1 VRGARQPCNH
11 SEVFGV
17 DGGMTQPVP
26 AIVPSWDTAPAERV
40 DEITD
45 FASFFSREADP
56 MVRLAIGLVDLPERA
71 EEIVQDAFERTL
83 LAWDRLQ
90 RPGAYLRTAVV
101 NGCRSELRRRRVMR
115 RHVEPPA
122 AEAVAPRE
130 AYLLDAIARLT
141 PQRRIALTLRF
152 YADLPEAEIA
162 RMMRVRV
169 GTVKSLVSRGLA
181 DLRKV
186 VER

>member
-1 VRGARQPCNH
+1 MQ
-11 SEVFGV
+11 GV
-17 DGGMTQPVP
+17 DGGMTQPLP
-26 AIVPSWDTAPAERV
+26 AFVPSWDVAPETADGA
-40 DEITD
+40 DETAGD
-45 FASFFSREADP
+45 FVSFFRREAEP
-56 MVRLAIGLVDLPERA
+56 MVRLAIGLVDRPERA

-83 LAWDRLQ
+83 LAWDRLE

-115 RHVEPPA
+115 RHADPLVAEA
-122 AEAVAPRE
+122 SATEAVAPRD
-130 AYLLDAIARLT
+130 AYLLDAVARLT

-162 RMMRVRV
+162 RVMRVRV

>member
-1 VRGARQPCNH
+1 MHDREVD
-11 SEVFGV
+11 SEEAV
-17 DGGMTQPVP
+17 
-26 AIVPSWDTAPAERV
+26 
-40 DEITD
+40 D
-45 FASFFSREADP
+45 FASFFAGEADA
-56 MVRLAIGLVDLPERA
+56 MVRLAVGLVDLPARA

-83 LAWDRLQ
+83 LAWDRLD

-115 RHVEPPA
+115 RHVERPLTDV
-122 AEAVAPRE
+122 VAGPD
-130 AYLLDAIARLT
+130 ASLLDAVAALT
-141 PQRRIALTLRF
+141 PQRRIAVTLRF

-162 RMMRVRV
+162 RLMRVRP